1 MSCREARS
9 RFGSV
14 LNRLSKIKQ
23 HLGSECTG
31 WGSRRSCWCWL
42 CFSLT
47 DSPLLRVEMDRRGRS
62 PGDLIQINEP
72 AGGHGSHDAGDAD
85 RAARRAWPMCDRS
98 RPLLDSE
105 AVYTVVGVI
114 GFGILPIVLAI
125 AMLFF
130 S

>member
-1 MSCREARS
+1 MRME
-9 RFGSV
+9 
-14 LNRLSKIKQ
+14 
-23 HLGSECTG
+23 T
-31 WGSRRSCWCWL
+31 SRRGIA
-42 CFSLT
+42 SLKRT
-47 DSPLLRVEMDRRGRS
+47 RTGGKGLASSAPRPSGGIAEAVDDLDTPQQRAPDRVEVDRRGRP

-72 AGGHGSHDAGDAD
+72 AGGHGSHDAGDAG
-85 RAARRAWPMCDRS
+85 RAARREGLAMRDRS
-98 RPLLDSE
+98 RLLLDSE

>member
-1 MSCREARS
+1 M
-9 RFGSV
+9 
-14 LNRLSKIKQ
+14 
-23 HLGSECTG
+23 
-31 WGSRRSCWCWL
+31 
-42 CFSLT
+42 T
-47 DSPLLRVEMDRRGRS
+47 DSLFTRVEMDRRARP

-72 AGGHGSHDAGDAD
+72 AAGHGSHDAGDAG
-85 RAARRAWPMCDRS
+85 RATREGLAMRDRS
-98 RPLLDSE
+98 RLLLDSE